1 LIKETESSTRQNEK
15 EFSMKK
21 VENGHFV
28 KIDYTGTLE
37 NGDTFDSSRDS
48 QPIEVEVGAGRV
60 IKGFEQALIGM
71 AQNEKKTFTLEPDEA
86 YGHRDENL
94 EHNFMRSE
102 LPQGVDP
109 KAGQVLTLKNPEGG
123 QFPAF
128 VKHADAEKITVDLN
142 HPLAGETLTFEIEVL
157 EINDMPSSSSCTPSA
172 CSSCCGSCS

>member
-1 LIKETESSTRQNEK
+1 
-15 EFSMKK
+15 MKT

-37 NGDTFDSSRDS
+37 NGDTFDSSRNA

-71 AQNEKKTFTLEPDEA
+71 ALKEKKTFTLPPEEA
-86 YGHRDENL
+86 YGPRDQNL
-94 EHNFMRSE
+94 EHSFMRSE

-123 QFPAF
+123 QFPAM
-128 VKHADAEKITVDLN
+128 VKHADTEKITVDLN

-157 EINDMPSSSSCTPSA
+157 EINDMPSPCSCTPSS
-172 CSSCCGSCS
+172 CSSCCSSCS